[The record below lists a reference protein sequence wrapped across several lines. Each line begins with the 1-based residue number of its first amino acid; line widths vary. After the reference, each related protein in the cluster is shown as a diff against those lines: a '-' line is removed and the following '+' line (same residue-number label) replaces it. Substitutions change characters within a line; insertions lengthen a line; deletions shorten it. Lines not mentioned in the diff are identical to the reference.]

1 MRHWRPPANCAQWVS
16 KHGCPLHLP
25 GASERLL
32 PFSAAECSGA
42 SEVCH
47 GVIFDL
53 PEILQSFYTSLIIT
67 LFPGNWDSFP
77 EEQIGAWLKG
87 PETQFSGPNP
97 ISCPV
102 HRELSSQTR
111 GHLQAGERRRPMDTG
126 GGKPTSRLLRCV
138 T

>member
-1 MRHWRPPANCAQWVS
+1 MRHWRPTANSAQWVS

-67 LFPGNWDSFP
+67 LFPGKWDSFP

-97 ISCPV
+97 VSCPV
-102 HRELSSQTR
+102 HREPSSQTR